1 MNVRQYQTASMYE
14 AVQKIK
20 KDLGPDAVILHAK
33 QIQQRRFGL
42 FPAGVV
48 WEVTA
53 AVDSPASRLVAARP
67 TGLTSPAFASTS
79 QSGASD
85 LRQISATLAELQ
97 WEVRKLAKQG
107 QFSTAASF
115 SPNLRSL
122 YFRLRE
128 QEVDEELAG
137 EVVTAIGDEL
147 SSQALQ
153 NHDVILD
160 CASRRIQ
167 GMIRC
172 SGPLRLQTGVPRTV
186 FIIGPTGVGKTTTIA
201 KLAADLA
208 LFARKRVLLVT
219 IDTYRIAAL
228 PQLRTYGE
236 IMGVPLEVAYTPS
249 ELQKVIADNQDK
261 DLILIDTPGRG
272 QRNEKQIA
280 DLKAAVDAVEKK
292 TVYLAVSAATR
303 HKELMDVV
311 DRFGVVGFDS
321 LVITK
326 VDEAVVYGPILNL
339 ASRCKKPLS
348 YITTGQNVPE
358 DIEDASG
365 SVIAD
370 LVLGRVT
377 DYASG
382 PSCDLKKSG

>member
-1 MNVRQYQTASMYE
+1 MNVKQYQTASMYE

-33 QIQQRRFGL
+33 QIRQRRFGL
-42 FPAGVV
+42 FPAGAV

-53 AVDSPASRLVAARP
+53 AVDSPASRPVGTR
-67 TGLTSPAFASTS
+67 TSGLSSTAFANAP
-79 QSGASD
+79 QNGAND

-107 QFSTAASF
+107 QFSTAARF

-122 YFRLRE
+122 YFRLQE
-128 QEVDEELAG
+128 QEVDDELAS
-137 EVVTAIGDEL
+137 ELVTAIGDEL
-147 SSQALQ
+147 SPQALQ
-153 NHDVILD
+153 NYDIILD
-160 CASRRIQ
+160 CAARRVQ
-167 GMIRC
+167 GMVRC
-172 SGPLRLQTGVPRTV
+172 SGPLRPLPGAARTV

-201 KLAADLA
+201 KLAADFA
-208 LFARKRVLLVT
+208 LFARKKVLLVT

-249 ELQKVIADNQDK
+249 ELQQIVGDNQDK
-261 DLILIDTPGRG
+261 DVILIDTPGRG

-280 DLKAAVDAVEKK
+280 DLKAAVHAVENK

-303 HKELMDVV
+303 YKELVDVV
-311 DRFGVVGFDS
+311 DKFGVVGFDS

-326 VDEAVVYGPILNL
+326 MDEAVIFGPILNL

-348 YITTGQNVPE
+348 YVTTGQNVPE
-358 DIEDASG
+358 DIEDASA

-370 LVLGRVT
+370 LVLGRAT
-377 DYASG
+377 DYGSG
-382 PSCDLKKSG
+382 PSYEIKKSS